1 MKISEVQNRKSRRFG
16 FAGVCGVKDSE
27 IFNENGAT
35 FFQSAKDKEG
45 LETQPANQ
53 RSFGILCVWGF
64 QMKKMR
70 E

>member
-1 MKISEVQNRKSRRFG
+1 MKYKTGSRG
-16 FAGVCGVKDSE
+16 DLDSLVCGVKDSE